1 LHAHREGEMRMT
13 PVEQAATPF
22 EHTRVFIVDDHP
34 IVRQGL
40 AQMLKQEADLT
51 VCGEAEDAQQALQ
64 AIAELQPDLVLVD
77 LSLKGG
83 SGLALIRALKARQS
97 TLPVLVVSMHDESLY
112 VERVLRAGARG
123 YIMKQEATD
132 TMMHAIR
139 RVLRGELY
147 VSDKMMT
154 RLLGRFVLDAVDT
167 GASALERLSNREL
180 EVFWLI
186 GEGHSTRH
194 IAEMLCVST
203 KTVESHRAHIKEKL
217 QLNDTV
223 KLVWYAMQWV
233 DHGHL
238 DIA

>member
-1 LHAHREGEMRMT
+1 MRMT
-13 PVEQAATPF
+13 PVEESATPLKR
-22 EHTRVFIVDDHP
+22 TRVFIVDDHP

-51 VCGEAEDAQQALQ
+51 VCGEAEDAQHALQ
-64 AIAELQPDLVLVD
+64 AIAELHPDLVLVD

-83 SGLALIRALKARQS
+83 SGLNLIRALKARQS
-97 TLPVLVVSMHDESLY
+97 TLPVLVVSMHDESIY

-132 TMMHAIR
+132 TMMYAIR
-139 RVLRGELY
+139 RVLRGEIY

-154 RLLGRFVLDAVDT
+154 KLLGQFVLDSADT
-167 GASALERLSNREL
+167 GVSALERLSNREL
-180 EVFWLI
+180 EVLRLI

-194 IAEMLCVST
+194 IAQVLCVSM

-217 QLNDTV
+217 HLNDTAE
-223 KLVWYAMQWV
+223 LVRYAMHWV
-233 DHGHL
+233 AHGHL
-238 DIA
+238 DFV

>member
-1 LHAHREGEMRMT
+1 MT
-13 PVEQAATPF
+13 PEVHAAPPADR
-22 EHTRVFIVDDHP
+22 TRVFIVDDHP

-40 AQMLKQEADLT
+40 AQILNQEQDLM
-51 VCGEAEDAQQALQ
+51 VCGEAEEAQHALA

-77 LSLKGG
+77 LSLKGS
-83 SGLALIRALKARQS
+83 SGLDLIRTLRTRQS
-97 TLPVLVVSMHDESLY
+97 TLPILVVSMHDESLY

-139 RVLRGELY
+139 RVLQGEIY

-154 RLLGRFVLDAVDT
+154 KLLGRLLCDTVDT

-180 EVFWLI
+180 EVLRMI
-186 GEGHSTRH
+186 GEGHGTRH
-194 IAEMLCVST
+194 IAAVLHVSV

-217 QLNDTV
+217 QLKDTV
-223 KLVWYAMQWV
+223 ELVRYAMQWV
-233 DHGHL
+233 DHGRL
-238 DIA
+238 G

>member
-1 LHAHREGEMRMT
+1 MRMT

-40 AQMLKQEADLT
+40 AQMLQQEADLT

-64 AIAELQPDLVLVD
+64 AIAELHPDLVLVD

-83 SGLALIRALKARQS
+83 SGLALVRALKARQS
-97 TLPVLVVSMHDESLY
+97 TVPVLVVSMHDESLY
-112 VERVLRAGARG
+112 VERVIRAGARG

-132 TMMHAIR
+132 TMMGAIR
-139 RVLRGELY
+139 RVLRGEIY

-154 RLLGRFVLDAVDT
+154 KLLGRLLPGDSPDT
-167 GASALERLSNREL
+167 PTSILERLSNREL
-180 EVFWLI
+180 EVFRLI

-194 IAEMLCVST
+194 IAAVLHVSI

-217 QLNDTV
+217 QLNDTTE
-223 KLVWYAMQWV
+223 LVRYAMQWV
-233 DHGHL
+233 DNGEIGS
-238 DIA
+238 D